1 MGNRLTRIYTRTG
14 DDGTTGLGDGSRCGK
29 ESLRIE
35 AIGAV
40 DELNSSIGVL
50 LAENLEEALRAK
62 LENIQ
67 HDLFDLGGDL
77 SIPGRLTMG
86 EAQVARLEQQL
97 DEYNNNLPALRD
109 FILPG
114 GVRSAALCHVARAIS
129 RRAERCL
136 VRLSRSEAVPS
147 AHLRYVNRLSDLMFV
162 FCRILNLQHGVA
174 DILWQSGK
182 PRTDESV

>member
-1 MGNRLTRIYTRTG
+1 
-14 DDGTTGLGDGSRCGK
+14 
-29 ESLRIE
+29 LRIE

-62 LENIQ
+62 LKKIQ

-77 SIPGRLTMG
+77 SIPGRLIMG

-109 FILPG
+109 FILPN

-162 FCRILNLQHGVA
+162 FCRILNLQHGVV

>member
-1 MGNRLTRIYTRTG
+1 VGNRLTRIYTRTG

-50 LAENLEEALRAK
+50 LAESLEEVLRGQ

-77 SIPGRLTMG
+77 STPGRLTMS
-86 EAQVARLEQQL
+86 EAQVVRLEQQL
-97 DEYNNNLPALRD
+97 DEYNNELPALKD

-114 GVRSAALCHVARAIS
+114 GVRPAALCHVARTIS

-136 VRLSRSEAVPS
+136 VRLGRGEAVSS
-147 AHLRYVNRLSDLMFV
+147 AHLRYLNRLSDLMFV
-162 FCRILNLQHGVA
+162 LSRILNRQHAAG

-182 PRTDESV
+182 IRTDESV

>member
-1 MGNRLTRIYTRTG
+1 
-14 DDGTTGLGDGSRCGK
+14 
-29 ESLRIE
+29 LRIE

-62 LENIQ
+62 LKKIQ